1 MSHGVGEQHC
11 DNGSN
16 TAKGLPR
23 KACRGTTSR
32 AFDALSGR
40 LADRRT
46 GGGEVERGG
55 GAVINQLRIYM
66 LRQDKIHPQKGGSC
80 TAFRAIG
87 DQAEAVMESSAIT
100 RDSPCAK
107 TPLLPGVLP
116 HCYFEDGLGRQFIN
130 SFTVHDVPF
139 CGCIL
144 FQKDKI
150 LIK

>member
-1 MSHGVGEQHC
+1 MTTEVIPQKGCLERRAGAPRAEPSMHYRADWPIGGRGGE
-11 DNGSN
+11 
-16 TAKGLPR
+16 
-23 KACRGTTSR
+23 
-32 AFDALSGR
+32 
-40 LADRRT
+40 
-46 GGGEVERGG
+46 EVERGG
-55 GAVINQLRIYM
+55 RAVINQLRIYM

-144 FQKDKI
+144 SQKDKI